1 MDKQLTAIAEA
12 VVELIQL
19 EWAAQGHRLTGAFE
33 EKITFDFLK
42 EGTDTIINF
51 RDTTDR
57 RYGKIINAGVRPENI
72 RYPFARARIE
82 GLTNYAKL
90 RMGASDKDAVSIA
103 FAIATKHKDK
113 GMPHPDTVAKY
124 STTGKRTQFVEDATR
139 DLQPIIERYMADA
152 IREVIQWQ

>member
-1 MDKQLTAIAEA
+1 MQKQLTAIAEK
-12 VVELIQL
+12 VVELIQQ

-33 EKITFDFLK
+33 ERITFDFLV

-57 RYGKIINAGVRPENI
+57 RYGKIINAGVRPDQI

-82 GLTNYAKL
+82 GLINYAKM

-103 FAIATKHKDK
+103 FAIATKHKQE
-113 GMPHPDTVAKY
+113 GMPLPGTERY

-139 DLQPIIERYMADA
+139 ELQPIIEQYMADA